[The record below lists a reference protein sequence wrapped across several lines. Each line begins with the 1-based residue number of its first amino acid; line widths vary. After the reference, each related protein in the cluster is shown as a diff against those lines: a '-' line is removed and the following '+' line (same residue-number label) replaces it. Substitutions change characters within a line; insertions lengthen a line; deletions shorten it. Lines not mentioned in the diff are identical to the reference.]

1 MPVEIRVWTKDIG
14 ADYLIVRTGG
24 TEEDRA
30 AAEEL
35 AVLLD
40 ELPLAHEQAAAYCD
54 ELEIPFDEYRR
65 RFETAPVQM
74 LDDADASGIRVDV
87 AKTFTLAIEAAGK
100 RHPAAESLIV
110 HADLLAP
117 DSRSDRRCGAR

>member
-1 MPVEIRVWTKDIG
+1 VAVPVEIRVWTKDIG

-40 ELPLAHEQAAAYCD
+40 ELPLAHDQAAAYCD

-65 RFETAPVQM
+65 RFETRVRVCLGA
-74 LDDADASGIRVDV
+74 LSCLGRHGRIAGTIREYPPLPE
-87 AKTFTLAIEAAGK
+87 KL
-100 RHPAAESLIV
+100 P
-110 HADLLAP
+110 P
-117 DSRSDRRCGAR
+117 DRRLTIG

>member
-1 MPVEIRVWTKDIG
+1 MAVPVEIRVWTKDIG

-40 ELPLAHEQAAAYCD
+40 GLPLAHEQAAAYCD

-65 RFETAPVQM
+65 RFETAPIQM
-74 LDDADASGIRVDV
+74 LDDADASGIRVDG
-87 AKTFTLAIEAAGK
+87 GK
-100 RHPAAESLIV
+100 DLHSCHRGCG
-110 HADLLAP
+110 DLLAP
-117 DSRSDRRCGAR
+117 DSRPDRRCGAR